1 MKSQKKLL
9 CLLAV
14 LALFIFGAFAI
25 DLQPV
30 IISPLIEESITE
42 KIEKPIST
50 SYIDQLG
57 GVDSTSVVDLPLRL
71 LRVFS
76 TEDYPVISGDQY
88 LLTYYENGKIVSYPI
103 TVPYNKVIN
112 LGVFGS
118 IDASALN
125 YLELK
130 AKVEKQVLGTY
141 QYSNPQ
147 FLITS
152 TGVFPISVKGEVVK
166 ATQVDAWGL
175 TRLSDVAYLAL
186 DNAST
191 RKVMVKKADGTETSY
206 DLYAALMEGDASQ
219 NPYLTAKD
227 TVIFQPKTKQVEI
240 YGEVARAGAYQI
252 EDKEDLVAAIT
263 RYAKGFAPT
272 ANRTN
277 VAITRNSISG
287 IENLQINANSRAIY
301 ALSDG
306 DKIFV
311 KANEVEYPSISLEGA
326 LIPSKTDTN
335 YIQGAYTSK
344 YFYKF
349 APEETLIEMLETVSS
364 LFSSYSDL
372 KEATLIRNGEEMKL
386 NLEDILYKNAE
397 LRLMRLE
404 AGDKIYIPFSQML
417 VTVNGAVN
425 KAGAFGYVPG
435 RTLSYYL
442 NQAGG
447 LANNAKGMDKIKVYD
462 KFGSQIASSEII
474 PSEAIIE
481 VERDT
486 FATNIAPIVTVVG
499 LVGSIVSIALNVAY
513 LITAA
518 TK

>member
-272 ANRTN
+272 AN
-277 VAITRNSISG
+277 
-287 IENLQINANSRAIY
+287 
-301 ALSDG
+301 AL
-306 DKIFV
+306 
-311 KANEVEYPSISLEGA
+311 
-326 LIPSKTDTN
+326 
-335 YIQGAYTSK
+335 
-344 YFYKF
+344 
-349 APEETLIEMLETVSS
+349 M
-364 LFSSYSDL
+364 
-372 KEATLIRNGEEMKL
+372 
-386 NLEDILYKNAE
+386 
-397 LRLMRLE
+397 
-404 AGDKIYIPFSQML
+404 
-417 VTVNGAVN
+417 
-425 KAGAFGYVPG
+425 
-435 RTLSYYL
+435 
-442 NQAGG
+442 
-447 LANNAKGMDKIKVYD
+447 
-462 KFGSQIASSEII
+462 
-474 PSEAIIE
+474 
-481 VERDT
+481 
-486 FATNIAPIVTVVG
+486 
-499 LVGSIVSIALNVAY
+499 
-513 LITAA
+513 
-518 TK
+518 